1 MNNSPRSMAEEVA
14 DALSRFQRDRTGHAP
29 SSVSVVL
36 TADTLV
42 VTLHGAL
49 TPAEI
54 ELSRTE
60 EGAARVQDYH
70 RRLFIIAQAPLL
82 AEIARITG
90 VAVKEA
96 AVEIDPATGAVVHAF
111 TSGAVVQMFRM
122 AGDIPIDVWKGPVPP
137 RVKIPG

>member
-1 MNNSPRSMAEEVA
+1 MNDSPRTMAEEVA
-14 DALSRFQRDRTGHAP
+14 DALSRFQLDRTGHAP

-36 TADTLV
+36 TDDTLV

-70 RRLFIIAQAPLL
+70 RRLFIIAQASLL

-122 AGDIPIDVWKGPVPP
+122 AGDIPMEAWTGPVSP
-137 RVKIPG
+137 RIKVPG

>member
-1 MNNSPRSMAEEVA
+1 MNDATRTMAEEVA

-29 SSVSVVL
+29 RSVTVVL
-36 TADTLV
+36 TDDTLV

-60 EGAARVQDYH
+60 DGAARVQDYH
-70 RRLFIIAQAPLL
+70 RRLFLISQPSLV

-111 TSGAVVQMFRM
+111 TSGAVVQVFRM
-122 AGDIPIDVWKGPVPP
+122 EGDIPIDVWKGPAAS
-137 RVKIPG
+137 RIKIPG